1 MISRHFLLLA
11 LLPLAAGPALA
22 GARDDVMSGAS
33 RCAGINDDRSWLDCY
48 YGAAQPMRAQLG
60 LVPAPAAQL
69 AKVPFAS
76 AAARVAP
83 PAHTAASS
91 SAPRNGGFMDSLF
104 GASPGLTTIT
114 SYRFDRRGFFTV
126 TLGNGQTWQQVN
138 DDTNF
143 AHWREVGSKYRVSV
157 EERFGQPRLTVDND
171 GQAYIVRRVN

>member
-33 RCAGINDDRSWLDCY
+33 RCVGISDDRSWLDCY

-69 AKVPFAS
+69 AKVPSAS
-76 AAARVAP
+76 TTARVAP
-83 PAHTAASS
+83 SARAAVST
-91 SAPRNGGFMDSLF
+91 SAPHRSGFMDGLF
-104 GASPGLTTIT
+104 GTTPGLTTIA
-114 SYRFDRRGFFTV
+114 SYRFDRQGFFTV
-126 TLGNGQTWQQVN
+126 TLGNGQTWQQISG
-138 DDTNF
+138 DTNL
-143 AHWREVGSKYRVSV
+143 AHWREAGSKYRVSV

-171 GQAYIVRRVN
+171 GQTYIVRRVN